1 MGVATRRT
9 RRLGGVD
16 AARAVAVL
24 GMVMVHFGPTPAPDT
39 ALGDLYGVAH
49 GRASVLFAFLAGV
62 GVALLAAGG
71 PGGGA
76 RRPAGVRGRLLLRAV
91 LLLPLGLWLQG
102 LDHGVLVILQFYA
115 LYFVFAAL
123 VFTLPD
129 LWLLVGAGSSLLGGA
144 LVYLVAGAVAPEW
157 FAAYPAAIEDPAGRI
172 ARDLLLSGAYPLA
185 TWAAPLL
192 AGLWV
197 GRRDLSSPATLW
209 WLLGAGLA
217 VAGVA
222 AFAAGPDGTPGLAG
236 LLSAEPHEQM
246 PLWMLGSIGS
256 GCAVLGGALL
266 LVGRLPGL
274 TWPLVATGQ
283 MALTV
288 YVGHLLLLTVN
299 EELVRRESVPEALLT
314 VGIFFSIAVCACGVW
329 RAALPRGP
337 LEYALAAPWWVVGRV
352 LEDLGQGRKV
362 RRGPAARRGGGEP
375 GT

>member
-1 MGVATRRT
+1 MSARRT

-24 GMVMVHFGPTPAPDT
+24 GMVMVHFGPTPVPDT
-39 ALGDLYGVAH
+39 ALGDLYGVTH

-71 PGGGA
+71 PGG
-76 RRPAGVRGRLLLRAV
+76 RRPATVRGRLLLRAA

-115 LYFVFAAL
+115 LYFVFSAL
-123 VFTLPD
+123 AFTLPD
-129 LWLLVGAGSSLLGGA
+129 RWLLAGAGASLLGGA
-144 LVYLVAGAVAPEW
+144 LVYLVAGAAAPGW
-157 FAAYPAAIEDPAGRI
+157 FAAYPATLGDPAGRI

-192 AGLWV
+192 VGLWV

-209 WLLGAGLA
+209 RLLGAGLA

-222 AFAAGPDGTPGLAG
+222 AFAAAPDGASGLAG
-236 LLSAEPHEQM
+236 LMTAEPHGQM
-246 PLWMLGSIGS
+246 PLWMVGSIGS

-274 TWPLVATGQ
+274 TWPMVATGQ
-283 MALTV
+283 LALTV
-288 YVGHLLLLTVN
+288 YVGHLLLLDSYAG
-299 EELVRRESVPEALLT
+299 LLRREAVPEAFLT
-314 VGIFFSIAVCACGVW
+314 VGIFFFIVVCACVLW
-329 RAALPRGP
+329 RAVVPRGP
-337 LEYALAAPWWVVGRV
+337 LEYALAAPWWAVERV
-352 LEDLGQGRKV
+352 LEGLGQGRNV
-362 RRGPAARRGGGEP
+362 RRGGPAAHGGRGES